1 MISKSMQRFSEKIM
15 LKQEVEWDDDSGKN
29 HLVLAIELAARPHS
43 RRAFIAR
50 NISVRQAQSDAP

>member
-1 MISKSMQRFSEKIM
+1 VCSGFRKRSCSNK
-15 LKQEVEWDDDSGKN
+15 KVEWDDDSGKN

-50 NISVRQAQSDAP
+50 NISVRQARNLILP